1 MFDRSTWRTHVGKR
15 LDAFARNPQQ
25 DIILGGST
33 SLLVHL
39 AMCTLEPF
47 LHAFEEEPIRAIQVL
62 SSIIDGPGA
71 NMLVKRA
78 DALHYQ
84 MGRMLDQELRNN
96 ADMRADIEAL
106 IVAID
111 TIHIVRQRMHG
122 AREEWFRTT
131 LTQELNTYPESEFV
145 QIRRRLRDRWKSFY
159 DIFRELRQRQGSYTQ
174 EDLILLY
181 VGLNDSAS
189 NVRAEAARRLGEYA
203 WTPPERLVA
212 KLLHVALYDRDL
224 ETRNAAARAL
234 GSLRDRIASPHLLDS
249 LIRHMESQD
258 RFVRSATALLLAE
271 LGEFAGTTSLVDK
284 LVSLLKDAD
293 HYTRE
298 AAACALGRMGP
309 AAVTSEVMQALT
321 EALQD
326 VNEDVHGASLDSLT
340 QLRELR
346 SVMLEQTTR
355 PASGGQQNTPGAAR
369 QQPQPPTQPGRND
382 APAQPPDDDNDGDAA
397 REESSS
403 SQPSAHAA
411 HQNTAERP
419 RDSRDASL
427 VQVELGRARPA

>member
-1 MFDRSTWRTHVGKR
+1 MFDRSTWRTQVGKR
-15 LDAFARNPQQ
+15 LDSFARSPQQ
-25 DIILGGST
+25 DIVLGGST

-62 SSIIDGPGA
+62 SSIIHGPGA

-78 DALHYQ
+78 GALHYQ

-96 ADMRADIEAL
+96 ADLRADIEAL

-111 TIHIVRQRMHG
+111 TIHLVRQRLHG

-131 LTQELNTYPESEFV
+131 LTQELNTYPESEFA

-203 WTPPERLVA
+203 WTPPERLIA
-212 KLLHVALYDRDL
+212 KLLHVALYDRGL

-234 GSLRDRIASPHLLDS
+234 GALRDRIASPHLLDS

-284 LVSLLKDAD
+284 LVSLLKDDD

-309 AAVTSEVMQALT
+309 AAVVPEVMQALT

-346 SVMLEQTTR
+346 AVLLEQTTR
-355 PASGGQQNTPGAAR
+355 PASSGQPHTPAAPR
-369 QQPQPPTQPGRND
+369 PKSPPPTQTPGD
-382 APAQPPDDDNDGDAA
+382 ASPPRSPDDDNDGDAA
-397 REESSS
+397 REDNPAPSSS
-403 SQPSAHAA
+403 SHARQKA
-411 HQNTAERP
+411 STEKP
-419 RDSRDASL
+419 RETSL